1 MSMSSTSAED
11 YANATAASAYEYSV
25 QTLLHAGLDESVSVP
40 LQLAFILAVTLF
52 VLGFEF
58 LIESVEA
65 IIERHPTYWTLL
77 NKMYRE
83 LLVGGLTAFV
93 SKRIDQWDILSA
105 YSQTKLNLSDDMVLY
120 FSLSIAIQSALMF
133 MMLRRRNRNVDALSA
148 LGARDLVEVM
158 SADPDRAASRLSQS
172 AMKTKILQ
180 HFFLT
185 TFGLPDLFSF
195 PKYLRAIQD
204 AEIFSLFDIEII
216 EWLLLVAVYAFF
228 FWFANLFDI
237 MRFVPEGATDDA
249 IDAGVGLAN
258 AKRIQAGRVGIL
270 LVFVLVLSVTLL
282 LLYQFIRFRVHQIVV
297 HAGGYRAS
305 YLEAIMA
312 IAADEDAAPPPLSN
326 DRAIGQMAEL
336 ADSLAD
342 VEDHSG
348 IWDLLTSAW
357 RYMAGTPHAA
367 KPNVA
372 MPIQDLHLRFFS
384 RKAIHVFAKILLS
397 FNAMYFALVW
407 ATFNASIAPVL
418 VSGEATWYPLAL
430 VGIMA
435 VLVFNMMF
443 FAPRLV
449 RQLALVN
456 ATVRVNPTQ
465 LKAVIEHFSDV
476 LDMQTKMA
484 DAVAVYCD
492 ANLKD
497 VADMEMDLDALDPA
511 GTLVVDCEVL
521 RGVVKRYGFRFSRNK
536 FQTFVRLQFQ
546 TRGTTV
552 PYLEFTKL
560 LSSLLRQR
568 AAACD
573 DDDDDDRDVTHPT
586 LHHSNDLADGQVDSA
601 AIAATLSLHE
611 AIGLS
616 VKKQQPMHQSST
628 GGSFRRPTPL
638 LLDTLSAYTR
648 VNAEDDATQEAI
660 LQMFPKV

>member
-1 MSMSSTSAED
+1 MSMSSTSAAD

-93 SKRIDQWDILSA
+93 SKRIDQWDILSAYSQTKLNLSDDMVSQQDRIDQWDILSA

-282 LLYQFIRFRVHQIVV
+282 LLYQYIRFRVHQIVV

-372 MPIQDLHLRFFS
+372 MPIQDLHLRYFS

-492 ANLKD
+492 ANLK
-497 VADMEMDLDALDPA
+497 
-511 GTLVVDCEVL
+511 
-521 RGVVKRYGFRFSRNK
+521 
-536 FQTFVRLQFQ
+536 
-546 TRGTTV
+546 
-552 PYLEFTKL
+552 
-560 LSSLLRQR
+560 
-568 AAACD
+568 
-573 DDDDDDRDVTHPT
+573 
-586 LHHSNDLADGQVDSA
+586 
-601 AIAATLSLHE
+601 
-611 AIGLS
+611 
-616 VKKQQPMHQSST
+616 
-628 GGSFRRPTPL
+628 
-638 LLDTLSAYTR
+638 
-648 VNAEDDATQEAI
+648 
-660 LQMFPKV
+660 